1 MLRGEGLVDGLTET
15 DPQRTGVAPLPVEA
29 LTDCDDAWHGIALR
43 QSENRAFHLLY
54 RPHRVYVVDRALQGG
69 YRHSGWTAGF
79 AWSEVAG
86 VVTLSD
92 HATFERLTEPMLED
106 EFARMQLL
114 TR

>member
-1 MLRGEGLVDGLTET
+1 MIEIKMRSPRIPISPTRRCWL
-15 DPQRTGVAPLPVEA
+15 QRDEADLQRRLLQVE
-29 LTDCDDAWHGIALR
+29 
-43 QSENRAFHLLY
+43 
-54 RPHRVYVVDRALQGG
+54 GG

-106 EFARMQLL
+106 EFARMQPL